1 MIKTQIILLLF
12 LIQMVGCKKEL
23 ADEKSSIQGPFM
35 NMVPTKEPKMLA
47 PGYLASSFDE
57 YNGTFS
63 PDGKEF
69 FFTTNT
75 PKKGIICFIKMGQNQ
90 EWIKPQIARFSGEYS
105 EYDPLFSPDGK
116 RLYFSSERPIESRA
130 TTGMTNIWYVERV
143 DSVWSEPKLVELGKE
158 GNYYSSITK
167 NGDIY
172 FNIWNTGDIYKA
184 TKTPQGYKA
193 EPLPEVINSK
203 DPEGDPFISPD
214 EDYIIFRGYN
224 NSLGFGD
231 LFISFKIDDNW
242 TQPENLGEPINSE
255 DHEMCPYVTPDG
267 KFFIFASSRMVEP
280 YLSKPLNN
288 LEDMRKK
295 HRGPDNGELNIY
307 YMSADFIDEKR
318 NKYE

>member
-1 MIKTQIILLLF
+1 
-12 LIQMVGCKKEL
+12 MVGCKEEL
-23 ADEKSSIQGPFM
+23 ANEKGSIQGPYM
-35 NMVPTKEPKMLA
+35 NMEPTKEPKMLA
-47 PGYLASSFDE
+47 PGHLASSFDE

-75 PKKGIICFIKMGQNQ
+75 PKKGIICFTKMDQNQ
-90 EWIKPQIARFSGEYS
+90 EWTKPQIARFSGEYS
-105 EYDPLFSPDGK
+105 EYDPLFSPGGK
-116 RLYFSSERPIESRA
+116 RLYFSSERPIESGA
-130 TTGMTNIWYVERV
+130 TSGMTNIWYVERV
-143 DSVWSEPKLVELGKE
+143 DSIWSEPKLVELGKE

-172 FNIWNTGDIYKA
+172 FNIWNTGDMYKA
-184 TKTPQGYKA
+184 TKTPQGYKV

-203 DPEGDPFISPD
+203 DSEGDPFISSD

-231 LFISFKIDDNW
+231 LFISFKVDGDW
-242 TQPENLGEPINSE
+242 TQPENLGEPINSK
-255 DHEMCPYVTPDG
+255 DHEMCPYVTLDG

-280 YLSKPLNN
+280 YRSKPLNN

-295 HRGPDNGELNIY
+295 HHGLDNGELNIY
-307 YMSADFIDEKR
+307 YMSGDFIGEKR
-318 NKYE
+318 NKYQ